1 MHAEKCNYWSK
12 FWPVFQ
18 NFACGAENV
27 AKTLGKFGNFLVHWE
42 SSENQFSLP
51 KKGRQNLQKNY
62 TLIGLIQ
69 RTVKLIRIFIL

>member
-27 AKTLGKFGNFLVHWE
+27 AKTLGKFGNFLVLWE
-42 SSENQFSLP
+42 SSENQFSRP
-51 KKGRQNLQKNY
+51 KKRSTKPSKKFYPYRTNS
-62 TLIGLIQ
+62 
-69 RTVKLIRIFIL
+69 TVKLIRIFML